1 MLCFNAYT
9 VRIAGELIIER
20 GRVFSWADDVMFY
33 HQSRGLRQVV
43 GELQT
48 EIDHI
53 SAAKWN
59 SGQPK

>member
-20 GRVFSWADDVMFY
+20 GRVFSWDDDVMFY

-43 GELQT
+43 RELQT